1 LPRLVRH
8 GNDLR
13 RLARHFGHQ
22 DKKSNHAIDGAKS
35 ADGATS
41 TLFVV
46 LPQGVYLADNVTGKI
61 NEKTS
66 LKFIW
71 QKCSNNGCQASVAP
85 DKSAVSAMKRTINLK
100 SDSR

>member
-1 LPRLVRH
+1 MPRLVRH
-8 GNDLR
+8 ADHLR
-13 RLARHFGHQ
+13 RLAGPFGHQ
-22 DKKSNHAIDGAKS
+22 DKKSDHAIDGAKS